1 MTPPT
6 EVPGARPDH
15 RPRKGFWARFS
26 EQETGPQKVLVG
38 LAGTMTALATTIG
51 GIYALTNVVDRDP
64 QTVATDPSGTT
75 DATDATG
82 DPTGLASEPAS
93 GLATTSVPPSP
104 VTTAGV
110 TLRPGQT
117 LVAQGSPEADALV
130 HAFLDVPG
138 ARTGELDVVI
148 LPEATLYPR
157 PQWIMRLWY
166 NCHDLPAGQPP
177 GEDLCDS
184 AMLVFDDAS
193 PSPTRFDS
201 PRRIELRGWWA
212 DNRPSGLGYGA
223 KGLEIYPVPAAS

>member
-64 QTVATDPSGTT
+64 QTVATDPSGST
-75 DATDATG
+75 DGTG
-82 DPTGLASEPAS
+82 DPTGPTSEPAT
-93 GLATTSVPPSP
+93 GLTTDGASATPTP

-138 ARTGELDVVI
+138 ARTELDVVI

-166 NCHDLPAGQPP
+166 NCQGLPEGDPP
-177 GEDLCDS
+177 GQDLCDS
-184 AMLVFDDAS
+184 VLLVFDDAD
-193 PSPTRFDS
+193 PEPALYKR
-201 PRRIELRGWWA
+201 PLRIEMRGVWA
-212 DNRPSGLGYGA
+212 DNRPTGKGYGA
-223 KGLEIYPVPAAS
+223 QELEIFPVPVSTG